1 MTHIKRKFQ
10 YVKPKSEKA
19 KEIFE
24 YTMLGLQSCE
34 ILDRQGKM
42 YLLKPIKA
50 NYEFWVSGDGDVDW
64 EFDQ

>member
-1 MTHIKRKFQ
+1 
-10 YVKPKSEKA
+10 VKPKSDEA

-34 ILDRQGKM
+34 ILDQQGKM

-50 NYEFWVSGDGDVDW
+50 NYQFWMSADSDVDW
-64 EFDQ
+64 ELDK

>member
-1 MTHIKRKFQ
+1 LTNTKRKFQ
-10 YVKPKSEKA
+10 YVKPKSDEA

-34 ILDRQGKM
+34 ILDQQGKM

-50 NYEFWVSGDGDVDW
+50 NYQFWMSADSDVDW
-64 EFDQ
+64 ELDK

>member
-1 MTHIKRKFQ
+1 
-10 YVKPKSEKA
+10 VKPKTEVA

-34 ILDRQGKM
+34 ILDQQGKM

-50 NYEFWVSGDGDVDW
+50 DYEFWMSADDDIDW
-64 EFDQ
+64 EFDK

>member
-1 MTHIKRKFQ
+1 MTNTKRKFQ
-10 YVKPKSEKA
+10 YVKPKTEVA

-34 ILDRQGKM
+34 ILDKQGKM

-50 NYEFWVSGDGDVDW
+50 DYEFWMSADDDVDW
-64 EFDQ
+64 EFDK